1 VDDAGE
7 RRLVLALDTST
18 RVPLVVAGSGRLV
31 ASGLEGPA
39 GLGPQH
45 GKMVVPYLRDV
56 IHASGLCREAIA
68 CLAVGM
74 GPGSFTGIRI
84 GLTAMK
90 GLAIA
95 WDVPLVG
102 LDSLDVLARSVDG
115 PPDRFLVAVDAQRG
129 DCQVAEY
136 GAGER
141 IGATSLMPWAELER
155 AGWPPIYSPD
165 ADRVRR
171 VDPSAPGEPPRL
183 VRPTARGLLA
193 EAENG
198 WREGR
203 LIDPWVAE
211 PNYSRRSAAEEN
223 RAGR

>member
-1 VDDAGE
+1 VDDAGG

-18 RVPLVVAGSGRLV
+18 RVPLVVAGSARMV
-31 ASGLEGPA
+31 ASSLEGPS

-56 IHASGLCREAIA
+56 IRASGLRRDAIA

-95 WDVPLVG
+95 WDLPLVG
-102 LDSLDVLARSVDG
+102 VDSLDVLAQSVEG
-115 PPDRFLVAVDAQRG
+115 APDRFVVAVDAQRG
-129 DCQVAEY
+129 DCQVAEFSEV
-136 GAGER
+136 ER
-141 IGATSLMPWAELER
+141 IGATTLKPWAELER
-155 AGWPPIYSPD
+155 EGWPPIYSPD

-171 VDPSAPGEPPRL
+171 VDPSAPGELPRL
-183 VRPTARGLLA
+183 VRPTALGLLV
-193 EAENG
+193 EAEKG

-203 LIDPWVAE
+203 LVDPWVSE
-211 PNYSRRSAAEEN
+211 PNYSRRSAAEDN
-223 RAGR
+223 RAGD

>member
-1 VDDAGE
+1 V
-7 RRLVLALDTST
+7 VALDTST
-18 RVPLVVAGSGRLV
+18 RVPLVVAGSGQRI
-31 ASGLEGPA
+31 ASWLEGVA

-56 IHASGLCREAIA
+56 MRESGLGREAIA

-95 WDVPLVG
+95 WDLPLVG
-102 LDSLDVLARSVDG
+102 LDSLDILARGVEG
-115 PPDRFLVAVDAQRG
+115 APDRFLVAVDAQRG

-136 GAGER
+136 EAGER
-141 IGATSLMPWAELER
+141 IGATSLKPWAELER

-171 VDPSAPGEPPRL
+171 ADPSAPGAPPRL
-183 VRPTARGLLA
+183 VRPTALGLLA
-193 EAENG
+193 QAEKG
-198 WREGR
+198 WWEGR
-203 LIDPWVAE
+203 LIDPWVSE

-223 RAGR
+223 RAGG